1 MLIAR
6 LHRFH
11 APTTALHDSRSEKS
25 TAETSRRSILATFIL
40 HRRKNRVFQRSVN
53 CISAS
58 RRQYACRHFAHASF
72 WTRYPLFSLMILIL
86 ARISFCHVNCL
97 FSFSFD
103 LQTATATRKRR
114 TSATRVVRSSL
125 SRNNTVR
132 LCHRRR
138 ADPRVTLSCA
148 SVTCWFVV
156 CKRSLSARRLR
167 NTLCPHYYPLITK

>member
-1 MLIAR
+1 M
-6 LHRFH
+6 
-11 APTTALHDSRSEKS
+11 
-25 TAETSRRSILATFIL
+25 AETSRRSILATFIL
-40 HRRKNRVFQRSVN
+40 QRRKNRVFQRSVN

-58 RRQYACRHFAHASF
+58 RRQYACRHFAHAPF

-86 ARISFCHVNCL
+86 ARISFCHINCL

-114 TSATRVVRSSL
+114 TSATRAARSSL
-125 SRNNTVR
+125 SRSNTAR

-148 SVTCWFVV
+148 SVTCSFVV
-156 CKRSLSARRLR
+156 FKELLLACHLRS
-167 NTLCPHYYPLITK
+167 TMCPHYYPLITK